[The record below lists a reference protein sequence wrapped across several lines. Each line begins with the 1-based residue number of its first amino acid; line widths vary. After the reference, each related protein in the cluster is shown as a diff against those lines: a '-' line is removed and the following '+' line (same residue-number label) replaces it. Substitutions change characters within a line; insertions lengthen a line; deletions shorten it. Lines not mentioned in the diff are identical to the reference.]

1 MYMKK
6 LLLGLCAVP
15 ALSFGQITLDQSA
28 FLQAND
34 QLILST
40 SLDFDID
47 YLTTGANHTW
57 DFTNLTP
64 SGQRFTDCHSMSDAS
79 MLSNLLFGPLAATPY
94 KASYFAPT
102 TDIPLDQLTS
112 FLPVTLEDISLFT
125 KNTSTAINSVGYE
138 FSINGQG
145 IPAKSDTIETRYP
158 LPLTYGDSYTS
169 HGYTDLDMNPI
180 YDAKW
185 IQHRY
190 RESVVDGWGS
200 ITTPYGTFDVL
211 RINHKILETDSLYIT
226 FDTLGTWI
234 GIPVPEAHEY
244 EWRALT
250 DREAILRVKTSVI
263 LGTEQVTSIEYRDEY
278 NGLGIGEKDITTT
291 VYPNPATEEISVIAN
306 GAIISMQVIDQR
318 GQLIALP
325 QAQING
331 KLGVLTV
338 SPLSSGLY
346 HLVIQT
352 TDGVSTQLFAKE

>member
-1 MYMKK
+1 M
-6 LLLGLCAVP
+6 
-15 ALSFGQITLDQSA
+15 
-28 FLQAND
+28 
-34 QLILST
+34 ST
-40 SLDFDID
+40 SFDFTID

-57 DFTNLTP
+57 DFSDLTP
-64 SGQRFTDCHSMSDAS
+64 NSQRFTDCHPMSDAS
-79 MLSNLLFGPLAATPY
+79 MLSNLLFGPMAATAY

-112 FLPVTLEDISLFT
+112 FLPVTLDEISLFT

-138 FSINGQG
+138 FSISGQG
-145 IPAKSDTIETRYP
+145 VPAKSDTIETRYP

-169 HGYTDLDMNPI
+169 HGFTDLNMNPI

-211 RINHKILETDSLYIT
+211 RINHRILETDSLYIT

-250 DREAILRVKTSVI
+250 EREPILRVKTSVI

-278 NGLGIGEKDITTT
+278 NGLGVNEQDIT
-291 VYPNPATEEISVIAN
+291 VSVFPNPATEHLSVLTSADIVSLQ
-306 GAIISMQVIDQR
+306 IYDQR
-318 GQLIALP
+318 GQVVELP
-325 QAQING
+325 QVYFIGKQAELNINE
-331 KLGVLTV
+331 LA
-338 SPLSSGLY
+338 SGMY
-346 HLVIQT
+346 HLVVRT
-352 TDGVSTQLFAKE
+352 TNGISTQLFGKE